1 MSAESNRDDA
11 ERLPLATE
19 GGMCA
24 ALRRLFPAATHAVL
38 FNVANATGSVS
49 RRADAIVQSL
59 WPSRG
64 LWFAGVEIKV
74 SRADWLREL
83 KDGGKAEAIARFCN
97 RWFLAVSDAGIVLPN
112 ELPDGWGLIAPERG
126 ALRIVTKS
134 IDRTPEPWTPSFR
147 AAILRAAQESVAS
160 EQALRTAR
168 EAGRAEGAASARER
182 IDGETEHL
190 RRELDRAKQ
199 AVAEID
205 RASGG
210 SWLYTPA
217 EFGAALK
224 LQRALGGLPR
234 TRAVLEHAAKT
245 ADDAAR
251 AIREAMTAADDAQKA
266 RLGDEEP
273 E

>member
-1 MSAESNRDDA
+1 
-11 ERLPLATE
+11 
-19 GGMCA
+19 MCA
-24 ALRRLFPAATHAVL
+24 ALRRLFPAESYAML

-64 LWFAGVEIKV
+64 LWLAGVEIKV
-74 SRADWLREL
+74 SRSDWLREL
-83 KDGGKAEAIARFCN
+83 KDGGKAEAIARFCDH
-97 RWFLAVSDAGIVLPN
+97 WFLAVSDAGIVLSN

-126 ALRIVTKS
+126 ALRIVTKPRKLS
-134 IDRTPEPWTPSFR
+134 PEPWSPAFR
-147 AAILRAAQESVAS
+147 AAVMRAAQESVAS
-160 EQALRTAR
+160 EKALRAAR
-168 EAGRAEGAASARER
+168 EAGRAEGVASARER
-182 IDGETEHL
+182 INGETDHL
-190 RRELDRAKQ
+190 RRELERAKQ

-224 LQRALGGLPR
+224 LQRALGGSPMVR
-234 TRAVLEHAAKT
+234 GILERAAKT

-251 AIREAMTAADDAQKA
+251 AIREAMAAADDVQKA
-266 RLGDEEP
+266 RLGNEEQK
-273 E
+273 